1 MRMRGL
7 TGDEGGKR
15 RKRGKERGREGWRL
29 DKKEIL
35 LEYEKLERGWG
46 DRVVRRGRGEEWLDK
61 VEIGNRRSS
70 KEVRVEILWS
80 VIRDFI
86 SNKI

>member
-1 MRMRGL
+1 MLRVTLRMRGL

-15 RKRGKERGREGWRL
+15 RKRGKERGGGL

-46 DRVVRRGRGEEWLDK
+46 DRVLGEGGK
-61 VEIGNRRSS
+61 RSG
-70 KEVRVEILWS
+70 
-80 VIRDFI
+80 
-86 SNKI
+86 